1 MANITRWNP
10 LREMV
15 TMQSALDK
23 FFDDWRTEWPGTR
36 FGENYLALD
45 VNETEDNYLIEAD
58 LPGINSENI
67 NVTVHDDV
75 LSIVAE
81 MPEQTVE
88 HEGQKSL
95 IRERRYG
102 RYSRSI
108 RLPGAV
114 DSDNVQAEFVDGT
127 LKLTLPKT
135 EDSRIKVIPVKSGS

>member
-1 MANITRWNP
+1 MANIIRWNP

-23 FFDDWRTEWPGTR
+23 FFDDWRTEWPDSR
-36 FGENYLALD
+36 FGENTLALD
-45 VNETEDNYLIEAD
+45 VNETEDNYLVKAD
-58 LPGINSENI
+58 LPGVNADNI

-75 LSIVAE
+75 LTIVAE

-102 RYSRSI
+102 RYSRSV
-108 RLPGAV
+108 RLPNAV
-114 DSDNVQAEFVDGT
+114 DAEHVEADFVDGT

-135 EDSRIKVIPVKSGS
+135 ENSRVKVIPVKSGS